1 MIGGSEIRMTNY
13 ALLTI
18 FLVIAYIII
27 VDPNVSQW
35 VILQIHLFRINM
47 VKCRFVLTLG
57 IRLRYD
63 NFRLKRALNKIR
75 KDYGI
80 HSDD

>member
-1 MIGGSEIRMTNY
+1 MTY
-13 ALLTI
+13 YYTLITI
-18 FLVIAYIII
+18 FLVIAYVII

-35 VILQIHLFRINM
+35 VTLQIQLFRINM
-47 VKCRFVLTLG
+47 MRRWFVLTLG

-63 NFRLKRALNKIR
+63 NWKLKRALIKIR

-80 HSDD
+80 DSDE

>member
-1 MIGGSEIRMTNY
+1 MIGGNVTEFYYY

-18 FLVIAYIII
+18 FAVVVYMMA
-27 VDPNVSQW
+27 VDENVGKW
-35 VILQIHLFRINM
+35 ILLQLQLFRINM
-47 VKCRFVLTLG
+47 MKRWFVLTLG

-63 NFRLKRALNKIR
+63 NYKLKRALIKIR

>member
-1 MIGGSEIRMTNY
+1 MTNY
-13 ALLTI
+13 VLLTI
-18 FLVIAYIII
+18 FAVIAYIII

-35 VILQIHLFRINM
+35 VALQIQLFRINM
-47 VKCRFVLTLG
+47 VKRWFVLTLG

-63 NFRLKRALNKIR
+63 NFKLKRALIKIR

>member
-1 MIGGSEIRMTNY
+1 MTY
-13 ALLTI
+13 YYTLITI
-18 FLVIAYIII
+18 FLVLAYVII

-35 VILQIHLFRINM
+35 VTLQIQLFRINM
-47 VKCRFVLTLG
+47 MRRWFVLTLG

-63 NFRLKRALNKIR
+63 NWKLKRALIKIR

-80 HSDD
+80 DSDE

>member
-35 VILQIHLFRINM
+35 VILQIQLFRINM